1 MRSASVEITVPFH
14 DVDAMEVAWHGHY
27 LKYLELARCA
37 LLDTFDYNYPQM
49 KASGYA
55 WPVVELK
62 VRYLRPA
69 AFGQRLQATATLA
82 EWENRLKIDYELH
95 DLATGERLTS
105 ATTIQVAVDV
115 RTREMCFASPDV
127 LFHKLGLPLP

>member
-1 MRSASVEITVPFH
+1 MRSASVEIQIPFH
-14 DVDAMEVAWHGHY
+14 DIDAMEVAWHGHY

-37 LLDTFDYNYPQM
+37 LLETFDYNYPQM

-55 WPVVELK
+55 WPVVDLR

-69 AFGQRLQATATLA
+69 FFAQTLRATATLV

-95 DLATGERLTS
+95 DTATGERLTT
-105 ATTIQVAVDV
+105 ATTVQVAVELG
-115 RTREMCFASPDV
+115 TREMCFASPGV
-127 LFHKLGLPLP
+127 LFQKLGLPVP